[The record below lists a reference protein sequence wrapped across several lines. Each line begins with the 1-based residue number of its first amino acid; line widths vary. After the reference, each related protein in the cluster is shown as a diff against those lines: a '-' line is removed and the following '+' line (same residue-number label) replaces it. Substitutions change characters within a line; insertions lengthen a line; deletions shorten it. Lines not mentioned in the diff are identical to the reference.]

1 MIVVLRYGSGNDG
14 GIMAENKKEQAKERI
29 AKTYLV
35 PVVVLDDAGTAVAA
49 ARALLAGGIDI
60 MEITLR
66 TEAGLPSIERLR
78 REVPEML
85 VGAGTVIT
93 HGQCLLALEAGA
105 QFVVSP
111 GLEKDVAELCRW
123 KDVLLLPGCVTPTE
137 ITAALKVKLNIVKFF
152 PANVYGGI
160 KAIKALSGPF
170 TGVKFVPTGGVD
182 LSNLAD
188 YIDKSVFA
196 VGGGWLCDKK
206 AVNSGDFAA
215 ITKVAAD
222 SVAVVKGHVR

>member
-1 MIVVLRYGSGNDG
+1 
-14 GIMAENKKEQAKERI
+14 MAENKREQAKERI
-29 AKTYLV
+29 SKTYLV
-35 PVVVLDDAGTAVAA
+35 PVVVLDDAGAAVAV
-49 ARALLAGGIDI
+49 ARALLAGGVDV

-66 TEAGLPSIERLR
+66 TEAGLPSIERVR
-78 REVPEML
+78 RDVPEMF

-93 HGQCLLALEAGA
+93 PMQCRLAVEAGA
-105 QFVVSP
+105 EFIVSP
-111 GLEKDVAELCRW
+111 GFDKDMADLCSW
-123 KDVLLLPGCVTPTE
+123 KGVFLLPGCVTPTE
-137 ITAALKVKLNIVKFF
+137 ITAALKAKLNIVKFF

-160 KAIKALSGPF
+160 KAIKALTGPF
-170 TGVKFVPTGGVD
+170 PEVKFVPTGGID

-215 ITKVAAD
+215 ITQVAAD